1 MKEHLNSP
9 RPPLSELR
17 GDGLASSS
25 AVLVP
30 SLTAGPLASGGGVTG
45 SPGAQRGGD
54 PWGFVLAADACV
66 GAGPGKAGES
76 ELCCGPASQ
85 VVRQAYSSEDATA

>member
-1 MKEHLNSP
+1 M
-9 RPPLSELR
+9 
-17 GDGLASSS
+17 
-25 AVLVP
+25 
-30 SLTAGPLASGGGVTG
+30 
-45 SPGAQRGGD
+45 D